1 MRKKIIKVSKKITVE
16 MIDDSIKSLTDFIK
30 NKMRD
35 GYKWNEVSKLTLSD
49 LKLMNYVFEEKQTTI
64 DKAFPFLF

>member
-1 MRKKIIKVSKKITVE
+1 

-35 GYKWNEVSKLTLSD
+35 GYKWNEVSKLTLSA

>member
-1 MRKKIIKVSKKITVE
+1 MV
-16 MIDDSIKSLTDFIK
+16 DDAINQLTDFIK
-30 NKMRD
+30 DKLKN

-49 LKLMNYVFEEKQTTI
+49 LQLMNYVFEEKTTTI